1 MAALWAAQ
9 HATPGGAPA
18 GLSVATRK
26 APALTPAGVLDFHA
40 HGAFATPL
48 DESDDTP
55 RSADAGAGW
64 ASGSGG
70 GSPERAEVRR
80 APTAGACLRDAAACA
95 VATRADASAG
105 RWRARGAQ
113 MGEDDEFELEPG
125 ELAFQFGAAAAHE
138 HYSASGLRAA
148 LAAGTPA
155 PGGGAFSPPPPPAP
169 RKGPTSFPSRVQA
182 RGSRRGGCRSP
193 RAVAAVQLR

>member
-18 GLSVATRK
+18 GLCVATRK
-26 APALTPAGVLDFHA
+26 APAVTPAGVLDFHA

-48 DESDDTP
+48 DAESDDTP

-70 GSPERAEVRR
+70 SPERAEVRR
-80 APTAGACLRDAAACA
+80 PADSRGLFARRSCLRRPARADAAA
-95 VATRADASAG
+95 G
-105 RWRARGAQ
+105 RSRARGAQ
-113 MGEDDEFELEPG
+113 MGEDDEFDLEPG
-125 ELAFQFGAAAAHE
+125 ELAFQFGAAE

-182 RGSRRGGCRSP
+182 RGARGAGCRS
-193 RAVAAVQLR
+193 RGAAAAVQPC